1 MWIGFSS
8 DQLSAIELNDYLDR
22 NIVDRL
28 SILPGVASIT
38 IGGERKYAIRVWLD
52 PDKMSS
58 RNITVTDILRAI
70 NSENIESQPED

>member
-22 NIVDRL
+22 NIMIDYQFL
-28 SILPGVASIT
+28 GASIT

-58 RNITVTDILRAI
+58 EILLLQI
-70 NSENIESQPED
+70 Y